1 MSRSDSGSERRA
13 AALIQMDEYMAGIH
27 GDGRLPP
34 EIMERYHHRGYD
46 IGWQIPSE
54 FSDGICRRLHVIADS
69 DFPYTP
75 PRIAVA
81 DGPHALAW
89 PHLEKGGLLCVL
101 PLDAAVSS
109 RSPVGVTA
117 YVLGEACRLIE
128 DSISGSNVE
137 DFRQE
142 FLSYWALAA
151 DAPSVFVSTI
161 DPTCQSR
168 RIAVWRGKGLRVVG
182 ESPRALRAWLSRR
195 GEKPG
200 KSGEYTLVD
209 GILVWLPK
217 PLTPAEYP
225 DTPADLWALVQQHSP
240 EVKGVFQDLATRSA
254 SEIDVVLGAR
264 TAHGSCFGALVL
276 SGPRRPSGSKRSGNP
291 LVKGFRPGR
300 VPAPLLVKRYFAGAT
315 KPAKAIVKR
324 ADHQWIHGRDNDRH
338 QARLRGASVAV
349 LGCGSLGGSL
359 ARLLAQS
366 GVGNLLLVDPATLDW
381 PNIGRHQLGASSVGQ
396 SKAEALA
403 REIAVAYPHLTDI
416 TARNKRVGMGERG
429 LMDDL
434 LEYGL
439 VVSTMGNWAAE
450 GFLNDY
456 HQERQDFPP
465 ILYGWLEPHASAAH
479 VVVVPTHGPCLRCGV
494 DDNGRPNVAVT
505 AWADGGDSLQEP
517 ACGAIYT
524 PYGPAELCWAHALIS
539 ETAIDAI
546 INQPATAHHH
556 VWIGRRHRIAE
567 VGGTW
572 AATWLAEMGDPGAGG
587 LTVERPWR
595 QSTSCPVCMPH
606 LTVA

>member
-13 AALIQMDEYMAGIH
+13 AALMQMDEYMAGIR

-34 EIMERYHHRGYD
+34 EIMERYHDRGYD
-46 IGWQIPSE
+46 VGWQISSE

-81 DGPHALAW
+81 DGPNALAW

-109 RSPVGVTA
+109 RSPVGVTT

-128 DSISGSNVE
+128 DSTSGSNVE

-142 FLSYWALAA
+142 FLSYWALGA

-168 RIAVWRGKGLRVVG
+168 RIAVWRGKGVRVVG
-182 ESPRALRAWLSRR
+182 ENPEALRAWLSRR
-195 GEKPG
+195 AEKPG
-200 KSGEYTLVD
+200 KNGEYTLVD
-209 GILVWLPK
+209 GVLVWLPK

-240 EVKGVFQDLATRSA
+240 EVNDVFQDLATRSV

-291 LVKGFRPGR
+291 LVKGFRPSR
-300 VPAPLLVKRYFAGAT
+300 VPASLLVKRYFAGAT
-315 KPAKAIVKR
+315 KAAKAIVKR
-324 ADHQWIHGRDNDRH
+324 ADHHWIHGRDNDQQ

-349 LGCGSLGGSL
+349 LGCGSLGGSI

-381 PNIGRHQLGASSVGQ
+381 PNIGRHQLGASSVDQ
-396 SKAEALA
+396 PKAEALA
-403 REIAVAYPHLTDI
+403 REIAVAYPHLTEI
-416 TARNKRVGMGERG
+416 TAQNKRVGMGERG

-434 LEYGL
+434 LEYDL

-456 HQERQDFPP
+456 QQERQDFPP

-479 VVVVPTHGPCLRCGV
+479 VVVVPTHRPCLRCGV
-494 DDNGRPNVAVT
+494 NDKGRPKVAVT
-505 AWADGGDSLQEP
+505 AWADGGDSRQEP
-517 ACGAIYT
+517 ACGAMYT

-595 QSTSCPVCMPH
+595 QSASCPVCMPP
-606 LTVA
+606 LTVT